1 VSAAWQGTRRSSERG
16 AAVTKGAQP
25 SSSPPLPVLP
35 WRYRPLGIRVAA
47 AVMGSLLTGAL
58 VFFWLALPGSVR
70 NEFTIAQRLTLV
82 VIFAVM
88 LAFLFGIA
96 RCAIRA
102 DDHGLRVV
110 NVYKVRRL
118 EWTEVVQVR
127 LLRGDPWAVLDV
139 DDGTRIKAMAI
150 QGSDGRRARRA
161 TAQLRALVEEHSRT
175 PRDD

>member
-1 VSAAWQGTRRSSERG
+1 VSEAAGP
-16 AAVTKGAQP
+16 P
-25 SSSPPLPVLP
+25 SAPPLPALP

-47 AVMGSLLTGAL
+47 AAMGSLMVGAL

-70 NEFTIAQRLTLV
+70 DEFTIAQRLTLLL
-82 VIFAVM
+82 IFAVM

-102 DDHGLRVV
+102 DDRGLRVV

-118 EWTEVVQVR
+118 EWAQVVQVR

-139 DDGTRIKAMAI
+139 DDGTSIKAMAI

-161 TAQLRALVEEHSRT
+161 TEQLRGLVEEHSRT

>member
-70 NEFTIAQRLTLV
+70 DEFTIAQRLTLV

-139 DDGTRIKAMAI
+139 DDGTSIKAMAI